1 MGSAFWKFKDAMI
14 VLAVNLVAGFVVA
27 DLFIKPGLSRMG
39 LSSLEAGTIGGMFLA
54 VVAFTTVY
62 LWGVRQ
68 YRISWKVIGIFNAK
82 KIIQHKKMILLYTF
96 GALIVSLLLLFA
108 MYSIIGVSPNSR
120 SNAVDDTYLFAI
132 LLAVFSSV
140 IVSPIYEEVLYR
152 GFIYPTLRNRFGVKK
167 AIVFSA
173 LIFSLVHLPSI
184 DILPV
189 NFVNGLVFAILYER
203 TNSIYV
209 PMVAHALFNLS
220 LMTLVYLVS

>member
-1 MGSAFWKFKDAMI
+1 MGSAFWKLKDAMI
-14 VLAVNLVAGFVVA
+14 VLAINLIAGFVVA

-54 VVAFTTVY
+54 VVAFATVY

-108 MYSIIGVSPNSR
+108 MYSIIGVAPNSR

>member
-1 MGSAFWKFKDAMI
+1 MGSAFWKLKDAMI
-14 VLAVNLVAGFVVA
+14 VLAINLVAGFVVA

-54 VVAFTTVY
+54 VVAFTSVY
-62 LWGVRQ
+62 LWGVRK

-82 KIIQHKKMILLYTF
+82 KIIQHKRMILLYTF
-96 GALIVSLLLLFA
+96 GALIVSLILLFA

-120 SNAVDDTYLFAI
+120 SNAVDDTYLLAI

-167 AIVFSA
+167 AIMFSA

>member
-14 VLAVNLVAGFVVA
+14 VLAINLVAGFVVA
-27 DLFIKPGLSRMG
+27 DLFIKSGLSRMG

-62 LWGVRQ
+62 LWGVRK
-68 YRISWKVIGIFNAK
+68 YSISWKVIGIFNAK